1 MMFAITYA
9 YFRGMKRHL
18 FYSVPAVLILL
29 AACGNR
35 SIHQKKANMT
45 QDPHSYAR
53 PLEAVITHARLSLS
67 VNFENKEISGS
78 VSYDIQTAPGADEMV
93 LDTRDLLITK
103 VTLNEDTLSAPF
115 STGVP
120 DEVLGAALT
129 IKIKP
134 DTRRVNVYYKTAPDA
149 AALQWL
155 EPSQTAGG
163 KSPFLLTQSQAI
175 LCRTWI
181 PVQDSPGI
189 RFTYEAKI
197 QAPAGFMVVM
207 SAENPTSRRPDG
219 LYTFSQKKAVPA
231 YLMAMAVGDF
241 DYHAYD
247 ERTGVYAEPVT
258 LPAAKYEFEETRN
271 MLDAAEALYGPY
283 DWGRY
288 DILVLPPS
296 FPFGGMENPCVTFAT
311 PSIIAGDRSLNS
323 LVAHE
328 LAHSWSGN
336 LVTNRTWN
344 DFWLNEGFTVYFE
357 RRIMERIYGPDYADM
372 LAVLGYGDLTETIAE
387 MKASGQWDDTRLKL
401 KLEGRDPDDGMN
413 DVAYEKGYLLLCHLE
428 HEVGRPAFDIFLK
441 DWFREFSF
449 KGADTEE
456 FLVYLNERLIA
467 SAGKKVNTDA
477 AKWIYEPGLPEGH
490 RAPSSVRLQKMKDM
504 ASDYLQQGI
513 SAVSLS
519 GKSSHEIQ
527 FFLRQ
532 LPDDVSAKRM
542 AELDQAFRF
551 TEGQNSEET
560 FLWLRLAILNN
571 YADAFPALEKFLTTI
586 GRRKFVK
593 PLYEAMIKNPATK
606 EMAFTVYAKARPGYH
621 SVTYHTV
628 DGILN
633 WLSQP

>member
-1 MMFAITYA
+1 M
-9 YFRGMKRHL
+9 
-18 FYSVPAVLILL
+18 
-29 AACGNR
+29 N
-35 SIHQKKANMT
+35 
-45 QDPHSYAR
+45 DPHSFAK
-53 PLEAVITHARLSLS
+53 PQSAVITHADLFLS
-67 VNFENKEISGS
+67 VNFDKKVITGKAAF
-78 VSYDIQTAPGADEMV
+78 DIQRTPDAAEIV
-93 LDTRDLLITK
+93 FDTRDLTISK
-103 VTLNEDTLSAPF
+103 VTLNEDTASAPF

-134 DTRRVNVYYKTAPDA
+134 DTRRVTIHYQTSPDA

-163 KSPFLLTQSQAI
+163 KFPFLFTQSQAI

-189 RFTYEAKI
+189 RFTYEARV
-197 QAPAGFMVVM
+197 QVPAGYMAVM
-207 SAENPTSRRPDG
+207 SAENPIARSADG
-219 LYTFSQKKAVPA
+219 MYSFSQKKAVPA
-231 YLMAMAVGDF
+231 YLMALAVGDF

-247 ERTGVYAEPVT
+247 DRTGVYAEPVT
-258 LPAAKYEFEETRN
+258 MKAAVYEFEETRK

-336 LVTNRTWN
+336 LVTNKTWN

-357 RRIMERIYGPDYADM
+357 RRIMESIYGKEYADM
-372 LAVLGYGDLTETIAE
+372 LAVLGYGDLSATLDE
-387 MKASGQWDDTRLKL
+387 MKEIGQWDDTKLKL

-413 DVAYEKGYLLLCHLE
+413 DVAYEKGYLLLRHLE
-428 HEVGRPAFDIFLK
+428 EEAGREAFDAFLK
-441 DWFREFSF
+441 DWFGQFAF

-456 FLVYLNERLIA
+456 FLEYLQQRLINP
-467 SAGKKVNTDA
+467 SGGKVKTDPK
-477 AKWIYEPGLPEGH
+477 KWIYEPGIPEGH
-490 RAPSSVRLQKMKDM
+490 RVPSSARLGRMEKMATDFLEK
-504 ASDYLQQGI
+504 GV
-513 SAVSLS
+513 SAVSPEGL
-519 GKSSHEIQ
+519 SSHEVQ
-527 FFLRQ
+527 YFLRH
-532 LPDDVSAKRM
+532 LPDDLSAARM
-542 AELDQAFRF
+542 AALDQKFRF
-551 TEGQNSEET
+551 TDGKNSEET

-593 PLYEAMIKNPATK
+593 PLYEAMAKNPATK
-606 EMAFTVYAKARPGYH
+606 EFALQIYTKARGGYH
-621 SVTYHTV
+621 SVTYNTV
-628 DGILN
+628 DGILGWKN
-633 WLSQP
+633 

>member
-1 MMFAITYA
+1 
-9 YFRGMKRHL
+9 
-18 FYSVPAVLILL
+18 
-29 AACGNR
+29 
-35 SIHQKKANMT
+35 MT
-45 QDPHSYAR
+45 QDPHSFAH
-53 PLEAVITHARLSLS
+53 PSDAVITHANLSLS
-67 VNFENKEISGS
+67 VNFEKKVISGS
-78 VSYDIQTAPGADEMV
+78 VSYDIKTVPGTDELI

-103 VTLNEDTLSAPF
+103 VTLNDDTLQVPF

-134 DTRRVNVYYKTAPDA
+134 DTRRVSVYYQTSPDA

-163 KSPFLLTQSQAI
+163 RFPFLFTQSQAI

-189 RFTYEAKI
+189 RFTYEARV
-197 QAPAGFMVVM
+197 QVPSGFMAVM
-207 SAENPTSRRPDG
+207 STENPISRREDG
-219 LYTFSQKKAVPA
+219 VYTFSQKKAVPA
-231 YLMAMAVGDF
+231 YLMALAAGDF

-247 ERTGVYAEPVT
+247 ERTGVYSEPVT
-258 LPAAKYEFEETRN
+258 MPAAKYEFEETRS

-357 RRIMERIYGPDYADM
+357 RRIMESLYGRDYADM
-372 LAVLGYGDLTETIAE
+372 LAVLGYGDLTETIAD
-387 MKASGQWDDTRLKL
+387 MKESGQWDDTRLKL

-428 HEVGRPAFDIFLK
+428 KEVGRPAFDAFLK
-441 DWFREFSF
+441 DWFREFAF

-456 FLVYLNERLIA
+456 FLVYLNERLVKLA
-467 SAGKKVNTDA
+467 EKKVTTDP
-477 AKWIYEPGLPEGH
+477 AKWIYEPGLPDGH
-490 RAPSSVRLQKMKDM
+490 TAPSSVRLQSMKKM
-504 ASDYLQQGI
+504 ASAYMKEGI
-513 SAVSLS
+513 SAVSLN

-532 LPDDVSAKRM
+532 LPDDISAKRM
-542 AELDQAFRF
+542 ADLDQVFHF
-551 TEGQNSEET
+551 TEGKNSEET

-571 YADAFPALEKFLTTI
+571 YADAFPALEKFLTTV

-593 PLYEAMIKNPATK
+593 PLYEAMVKNPATK
-606 EMAFTVYAKARPGYH
+606 DMASSVYEKARPGYH
-621 SVTYHTV
+621 SVTYNTV

-633 WLSQP
+633 WQTRP